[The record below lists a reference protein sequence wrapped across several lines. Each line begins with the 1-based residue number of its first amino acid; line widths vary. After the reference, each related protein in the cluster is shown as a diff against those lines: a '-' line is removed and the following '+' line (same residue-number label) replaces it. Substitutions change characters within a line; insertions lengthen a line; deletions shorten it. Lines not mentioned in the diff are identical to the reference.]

1 MNIDT
6 KKNNSKKD
14 INPEVK
20 FELDLELDI
29 WKLKTFSLRTDKPG
43 GMDPSKMVLDKH
55 PMVAIFNEKPLEERE
70 KLIRAYVE
78 EIYNSKS
85 EKLKNYCRMAKD
97 CWEANK
103 EEIYRTCGRL
113 SPNTAWPEG
122 KYVGY
127 ITISPP
133 CPRFLDL
140 KTFQFPAA
148 GPEFAVRI
156 AVHEM
161 VHFIFF
167 EYIRSRYLP
176 QLKNPPEKEMQKLLE
191 GKFIAP
197 IWGISEAF
205 NLMVLTPENFSVYD
219 ANHPIGYTQLLPLK
233 EKMEDIW
240 KECGEQ
246 IDQLFNRLEVESKNY

>member
-1 MNIDT
+1 MKNT
-6 KKNNSKKD
+6 TSNNEGFEKKTYPD
-14 INPEVK
+14 VK

-29 WKLKTFSLRTDKPG
+29 WKIKTFSLRTDKPG
-43 GMDPSKMVLDKH
+43 GMDPAKLVLDKH
-55 PMVAIFNEKPLEERE
+55 PMVAIYNEKPLEEGE

-78 EIYNSKS
+78 EIYNKKI
-85 EKLKNYCRMAKD
+85 EKLKNLCRMAKD
-97 CWEANK
+97 CWEINK
-103 EEIYRTCGRL
+103 EEFYRTCARL
-113 SPNTAWPEG
+113 IPNTAWPDG
-122 KYVGY
+122 KYAGY

-148 GPEFAVRI
+148 DPEVAVRVAI
-156 AVHEM
+156 HEM

-176 QLKNPPEKEMQKLLE
+176 QLINPPEKEMQKLLE

-205 NLMVLTPENFSVYD
+205 NIMVLTHENFSIYGP
-219 ANHPIGYTQLLPLK
+219 NHPTGYTQLMPLK
-233 EKMEDIW
+233 EKMEVVW
-240 KECGEQ
+240 KECGEN
-246 IDQLFNRLEVESKNY
+246 IDQLFDNLEAKV